1 MKRIFSCFLD
11 AYRRGRFATFAGR
24 ASREDFWYFVLGHI
38 LLNTVA
44 VSLVALGSWFEWQ
57 NIANAALSIALD
69 DPVED
74 AGTIMAVVF
83 TACVAAYAVFLIVSI
98 IPSLSLMVRRY
109 HDVGL
114 SGYVLA
120 FLILAVSA
128 CFVFVVYRV
137 WQLSAGI
144 YDAFPED
151 PDTMLQTGFTT
162 EVIVMYLAQFLGLVN
177 LVILALPGK
186 QGE

>member
-1 MKRIFSCFLD
+1 MKRIFSCFFD
-11 AYRRGRFATFAGR
+11 AYRRGRFATFAGT

-38 LLNTVA
+38 LLNGVA
-44 VSLVALGSWFEWQ
+44 VSLVSLGAWFEWQ
-57 NIANAALSIALD
+57 NIAYAAVSIALD

-74 AGTIMAVVF
+74 AGLIMAVVF
-83 TACVAAYAVFLIVSI
+83 MVCVAAYAVFLIISI

-120 FLILAVSA
+120 FLILVVSA
-128 CFVFVVYRV
+128 CFVFIVYRV
-137 WQLSAGI
+137 WQLSAEF
-144 YDAFPED
+144 YVAFPAD
-151 PDTMLQTGFTT
+151 PDTMLETGFMT
-162 EVIVMYLAQFLGLVN
+162 EVVVMYLAQFLGLVN

-186 QGE
+186 QTE